1 MILILKKILNERA
14 SRKTYHMSPVQFALQ
29 LIQPDYLTECITNW
43 ATNSSCTHR
52 ITNALHSRTH
62 LLGHLLTPPLPLPPP
77 LVPRN
82 GSLKDG
88 IRTLAINTIGRGRG
102 EWPKNITD
110 VFLETRSYQW
120 TRAGERYAWSLAL
133 PDLRYTFP
141 KCLTSSHGKGNAR
154 SAALIIRACLQANF
168 ELSWAAFWTTVACNL
183 IPRSFHCS

>member
-29 LIQPDYLTECITNW
+29 LIPPDYLTECITNW

-62 LLGHLLTPPLPLPPP
+62 LLEHLLTPPLPPPP

-88 IRTLAINTIGRGRG
+88 IRTLAINTIGRGGGGMAKERASWR
-102 EWPKNITD
+102 EVCEEFSTARPPVD
-110 VFLETRSYQW
+110 LSEMSYLFP
-120 TRAGERYAWSLAL
+120 RERKHAFCSTNYKSLFASWF
-133 PDLRYTFP
+133 RIIV
-141 KCLTSSHGKGNAR
+141 SSILNNG
-154 SAALIIRACLQANF
+154 SM
-168 ELSWAAFWTTVACNL
+168 
-183 IPRSFHCS
+183 

>member
-29 LIQPDYLTECITNW
+29 LIPPDYLTECITNW

-62 LLGHLLTPPLPLPPP
+62 LLGHLLTPS

-88 IRTLAINTIGRGRG
+88 VRTLAINTIGGG
-102 EWPKNITD
+102 GITN

>member
-29 LIQPDYLTECITNW
+29 LIPPDYPTECITNW

-62 LLGHLLTPPLPLPPP
+62 WLGHLLTPS

-88 IRTLAINTIGRGRG
+88 VRTLAINTIGRGGGGNHKRLSG
-102 EWPKNITD
+102 D
-110 VFLETRSYQW
+110 AFLPMNASWREVCEEFSTARPPVDLSEMSYLFPRERK
-120 TRAGERYAWSLAL
+120 RAFCSTNYKSLFA
-133 PDLRYTFP
+133 
-141 KCLTSSHGKGNAR
+141 S
-154 SAALIIRACLQANF
+154 
-168 ELSWAAFWTTVACNL
+168 
-183 IPRSFHCS
+183 